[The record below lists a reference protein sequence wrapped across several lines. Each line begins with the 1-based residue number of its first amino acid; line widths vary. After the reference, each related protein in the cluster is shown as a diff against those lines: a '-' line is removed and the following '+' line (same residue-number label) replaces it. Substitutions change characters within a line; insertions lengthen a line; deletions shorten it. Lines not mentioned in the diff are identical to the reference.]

1 MLQDLE
7 RGEMREGKRV
17 AEGVSLVEG
26 RISLG
31 QGEPMDVGTELDR
44 IAIVAV

>member
-26 RISLG
+26 RIGLG
-31 QGEPMDVGTELDR
+31 QGEPMDAGQELDR
-44 IAIVAV
+44 IAILAI